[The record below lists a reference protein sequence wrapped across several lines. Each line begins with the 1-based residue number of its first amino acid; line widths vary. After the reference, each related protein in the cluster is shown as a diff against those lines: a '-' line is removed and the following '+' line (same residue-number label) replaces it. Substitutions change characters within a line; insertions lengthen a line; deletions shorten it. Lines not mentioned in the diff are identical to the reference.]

1 MPKIRPAFI
10 KNCFCLLLLFLLSGC
25 FKSILNILVTQ
36 LNVSIRCWNDWFDR
50 YAIFIIKLSNLFE
63 INYQRNANNV
73 LKFLIKYD
81 QSVCKKRLLKKIF
94 SNVFECP
101 VGAALCAIMR
111 IFLLQNLMK
120 KIWFFWKIWKKCC
133 FFTFYFLTQF

>member
-1 MPKIRPAFI
+1 MTTDNDTVIFV
-10 KNCFCLLLLFLLSGC
+10 
-25 FKSILNILVTQ
+25 LVKAV
-36 LNVSIRCWNDWFDR
+36 LIF
-50 YAIFIIKLSNLFE
+50 AIDL
-63 INYQRNANNV
+63 NNV

-120 KIWFFWKIWKKCC
+120 KYDSSEKYEKSGFI
-133 FFTFYFLTQF
+133 FTF